1 MLVLLLGVAVGLA
14 LLIGGGTLLVRG
26 ASQIATS
33 LGVSPLVIGLTIV
46 GFGTSAPE
54 LVVNVLG
61 VLNGEPELSFGN
73 VAGSNI
79 ANLSLVLGS
88 AAIFQTIVIRS
99 ELVLRE
105 IPLLLLGAG
114 AIMAMALDNVLDGA
128 IPVLSRS
135 DGLVLVL
142 LFGIFLYIIALDF
155 VRSRSDDSL
164 LSEISDSAF
173 VPDRK
178 SGVMSWLMAGV
189 GIVLLGVGGS
199 VTIDQSIELATTLGV
214 STTVIGLLVV
224 AVGTSMPELVTSIIA
239 AVRGEADLALG
250 NVVGSNLFNSLL
262 VLPVSALLTPV
273 PIPEGGITDLLVSFV
288 LTIALIPVFLLG
300 RARLSRPI
308 GIVLLV
314 GYLAYAALRFLG
326 Q

>member
-1 MLVLLLGVAVGLA
+1 MLMSLLGVAFGLV

-26 ASQIATS
+26 ASHIATS